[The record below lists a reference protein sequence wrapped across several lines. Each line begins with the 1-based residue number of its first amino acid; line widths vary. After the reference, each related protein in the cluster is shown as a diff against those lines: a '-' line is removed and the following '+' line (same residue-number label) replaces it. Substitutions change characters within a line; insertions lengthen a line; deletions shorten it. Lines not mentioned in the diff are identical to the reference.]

1 MNVLY
6 ISAEQTPYA
15 TAGGLG
21 RVAYYLPKELRKLG
35 NDVRVFIPKYGKI
48 DDKKWPMHDVVT
60 AMKVGTQ
67 EGFNDLICNV
77 KSYDSGEVI
86 TYFLENR
93 EYYELRANEY
103 GYIDDAQRFLLL
115 CKGALEFIRAY
126 HETWVPDVIHVNDW
140 HTSLIPQLL
149 KTEYENDHVL
159 SKIGTVLSIHNIRY
173 QGMFDYRFASELDF
187 DDGKSRIPGFFSDRL
202 VKINPLKRGIIYSDV
217 INTVSPTHAVEIL
230 TEDHG
235 EGLHKLLQ
243 EMRTKVFG
251 ILNGI
256 DYDDFD
262 PSRDPLVV
270 ENYTV
275 DTMQKRV
282 ANKLALQK
290 EFQLIED
297 KDVPI
302 FAFSNRFASQKG
314 LDLMSLVLE
323 PFLNEHNSQLVVNG
337 GGDGRYIEYFLRL
350 SQKYPGRVGVNLQA
364 NFTLPRHIFS
374 GADAIL
380 MPSKYEPC
388 GMVQMEAMRYGCIP
402 IVRHTGGLADTVEDY
417 NPTEDVG
424 SGFVFDEYDS
434 YALFSAMVRVIES
447 YKYKDF
453 WKRLMIRAMSQ
464 NFSWKA
470 SAIEYEKL
478 YNRSLGLK
486 VQRESSKSIAGLTAM

>member
-60 AMKVGTQ
+60 GIKVPTQ
-67 EGFNDLICNV
+67 ENFNDLICNV
-77 KSYDSGEVI
+77 KAFDSGEVL

-115 CKGALEFIRAY
+115 ARGALEFVKAY
-126 HETWVPDVIHVNDW
+126 KDTWVPDVIHVNDW
-140 HTSLIPQLL
+140 HTSMVPQLIE
-149 KTEYENDHVL
+149 TVYAEDPVL
-159 SKIGTVLSIHNIRY
+159 SKIATVLSIHSIKH
-173 QGMFDYRFASELDF
+173 QGTFDYRFASELDF
-187 DDGKSRIPGFFSDRL
+187 DDGKSSVPGFYSDRL
-202 VKINPLKRGIIYSDV
+202 KKINPLKRGIIYCDV
-217 INTVSPTHAVEIL
+217 LNTVSPTYANEIL
-230 TEDHG
+230 LEEYG

-243 EMRTKVFG
+243 ELRTKLFG

-262 PSRDPLVV
+262 PSRDPLVI

-275 DTMQKRV
+275 DSLERRAM
-282 ANKLALQK
+282 NKIALQK
-290 EFQLIED
+290 EFQLFED
-297 KDVPI
+297 VNTPI
-302 FAFSNRFASQKG
+302 FSYSNRIDAQKG
-314 LDLMSLVLE
+314 IDLMVKIME
-323 PFLNEHNSQLVVNG
+323 AFLKEHNVQLVVNG
-337 GGDGRYIEYFLRL
+337 GGDGRFIEYFLDL
-350 SQKYPGRVGVNLQA
+350 AKSFPGRVGVNLQP

-374 GADAIL
+374 GADVVMI
-380 MPSKYEPC
+380 PSKFEPC

-402 IVRHTGGLADTVEDY
+402 LVRNTGGLSDTVKDY
-417 NPTEDVG
+417 NPTDD
-424 SGFVFDEYDS
+424 SGTGFLFDEYDS
-434 YALFSAMVRVIES
+434 FALYSAMVRVYES
-447 YKYKDF
+447 YKYKEY
-453 WKRLMIRAMSQ
+453 WKKLMVRAMSQ

-470 SAIEYEKL
+470 SAHDYEKL
-478 YNRSLGLK
+478 YNRALGLK
-486 VQRESSKSIAGLTAM
+486 AQKESSKAIAGLTAL

>member
-6 ISAEQTPYA
+6 VSAEQTPYA

-35 NDVRVFIPKYGKI
+35 VDVRVFLPKYGKI
-48 DDKKWPMHDVVT
+48 DEKKWPMQT
-60 AMKVGTQ
+60 IISGMKVETQ

-77 KSYDSGEVI
+77 KTYDSGEVI

-115 CKGALEFIRAY
+115 CKGALEFTRQY
-126 HETWVPDVIHVNDW
+126 HKTWFPDVIHVNDW
-140 HTSLIPQLL
+140 HTALIPQLL
-149 KTEYENDHVL
+149 KTEYEFDSVL
-159 SKIGTVLSIHNIRY
+159 SKVSTVLSIHNIRY

-230 TEDHG
+230 TEEHG

-243 EMRTKVFG
+243 EVRTKVFG

-275 DTMQKRV
+275 DSLEKRV
-282 ANKLALQK
+282 ANKLALQR
-290 EFQLIED
+290 EFLLSED
-297 KDVPI
+297 EEVPI
-302 FAFSNRFASQKG
+302 FSFSNRFAAQKG
-314 LDLMSLVLE
+314 LDLMIQVLE
-323 PFLNEHNSQLVVNG
+323 PFLKEHYSQLIVNG
-337 GGDGRYIEYFLRL
+337 GGDGRFIEYFLNL
-350 SQKYPGRVGVNLQA
+350 SQGFPGRVGVNLQA

-380 MPSKYEPC
+380 LPSKYEPC

-402 IVRHTGGLADTVEDY
+402 VVRNTGGLADTVEDY
-417 NPTEDVG
+417 NPNEEVG
-424 SGFVFDEYDS
+424 TGFVFEDYDP
-434 YALFSAMVRVIES
+434 YALYSAMVRVIES
-447 YKYKDF
+447 FKYKEH
-453 WKRLMIRAMSQ
+453 WKKLMIRAMSA

-470 SAIEYEKL
+470 SAVEYEKL
-478 YNRSLGLK
+478 YNRASSLK
-486 VQRESSKSIAGLTAM
+486 VQKESSKSIAGLTAI